1 MIHATRLRP
10 RFATNFFS
18 TARFFADCA
27 TGDLPAYSFIEPQII
42 GWAHNDMHPPFTYL
56 FEAVARS
63 RGVDPGAAS
72 FDPPPYSACPVPAS
86 ALPAPT
92 GKPLRCLQRWLREL
106 KPQLRPRTI
115 RRDRAFRQYRRP
127 FSGRELRLVLN
138 EKLGMELDT

>member
-1 MIHATRLRP
+1 MYCDPPYHASLTGVIHATRLRP

-27 TGDLPAYSFIEPQII
+27 TGDLPTYSFIEPQII

-72 FDPPPYSACPVPAS
+72 FDPPSYSACPVPAS

-115 RRDRAFRQYRRP
+115 CHDRAFRQYRRP
-127 FSGRELRLVLN
+127 FSGR
-138 EKLGMELDT
+138 

>member
-1 MIHATRLRP
+1 VYYDPSCHASLTGVIHATRLRP

-72 FDPPPYSACPVPAS
+72 SDPPSYSACPVPAS

-115 RRDRAFRQYRRP
+115 CRDRAFRQYRRP
-127 FSGRELRLVLN
+127 FSGR
-138 EKLGMELDT
+138 